1 MDILGDH
8 IMNIK
13 NTIRNMLMK
22 FTIKMVKNM
31 NSFKKT
37 LLIITAF
44 NLLIMLPL
52 IAVISYAISPPQAQQ
67 APTTTDQTG
76 LQYGLGM
83 LGAGLAIA
91 GSCIGAGIAVS
102 GATSAGAAAIVERPG
117 TFGTILIFAGL
128 GEGIAIYG
136 LLVAFQ
142 ILGKIP

>member
-1 MDILGDH
+1 MDIFGDN
-8 IMNIK
+8 IMNVK

-37 LLIITAF
+37 LLIVTAF
-44 NLLIMLPL
+44 NLLIVLPL
-52 IAVISYAISPPQAQQ
+52 IAAISYAISPPQAQQ
-67 APTTTDQTG
+67 APTTDQTG